1 MPLCCQWN
9 TFRTFGRRLY
19 IKGKKDRIVPGSKP
33 CRFTDD
39 MSGSPF
45 ITADTCQ
52 KLLVPDALFACN
64 NFIFN
69 FFSRLERPLLLVP
82 VHVTEEYSLS

>member
-1 MPLCCQWN
+1 MEYVPY
-9 TFRTFGRRLY
+9 FRQAFVH
-19 IKGKKDRIVPGSKP
+19 KGQKDRIVPGSKP

-52 KLLVPDALFACN
+52 KLLVPDTLFACN

-69 FFSRLERPLLLVP
+69 FFSTRKATSFSASSRN
-82 VHVTEEYSLS
+82 

>member
-1 MPLCCQWN
+1 MRCVAN
-9 TFRTFGRRLY
+9 GIRSYFRQAFVH
-19 IKGKKDRIVPGSKP
+19 KGQKDRIVPGSKP

-69 FFSRLERPLLLVP
+69 FSRLERPLLLVP

>member
-52 KLLVPDALFACN
+52 KLLEPDTLFACN

-69 FFSRLERPLLLVP
+69 FFLDSKG
-82 VHVTEEYSLS
+82 HFF

>member
-64 NFIFN
+64 NFIST
-69 FFSRLERPLLLVP
+69 FSRLERPLLLVP